1 MSAPDTASAVIAGS
15 AAPAPSDDFYKW
27 KAFIAIGIAFV
38 TQVTSMSM
46 VFVALS
52 SIADD
57 FNVTLRAVA
66 WVVVAQALTISALM
80 MPMGRLADII
90 GWKRVHLG
98 GLALF
103 GAGAL
108 LTALAPT
115 FAILIAARVV
125 MAVGAAMGQS
135 VGTAMVV
142 AVFPPAERG
151 TAIGSQTTAVSI
163 GGASGPIVGGL
174 MLQVLPWEALFWVL
188 IPPVVIAFVAGY
200 FILDDQRLNQNRSGE
215 RPPFDLVGAALSA
228 VGIALLVIT
237 INNPLRIGWL
247 SPLSLGSAAV
257 VAVLLGGFA
266 WWELHHRAPM
276 LDLRMFS
283 DTVLSMAVVAR
294 FLGFLG
300 TTVTL
305 LLMPIYLISVRELQ
319 EAAAGGIL
327 FLTSLGMGIAAQGS
341 GRLSDRFG
349 PRRFSLMGFG
359 VMVCTAFAL
368 SLIGETTQFW
378 AIMVVLFINGL
389 SMGLWNVP
397 NNAMI
402 MGAVP
407 AARLGVVG
415 ALSNLTRNV
424 GNVVGQAVAS
434 GVVVAVM
441 ASQGFDVP
449 LSKIAETPG
458 AAGAFMDGWRLAYLL
473 ATAYVGMALL
483 MTYFTRPAEER
494 SATKLEGSTVPTQR

>member
-1 MSAPDTASAVIAGS
+1 MPGMANVVSSSERAAAIAVED
-15 AAPAPSDDFYKW
+15 AAVRDDNYKW

-57 FNVTLRAVA
+57 FGVTLRAVA

-90 GWKRVHLG
+90 GWKRVHLV

-103 GAGAL
+103 GVGAL

-115 FAILIAARVV
+115 FTILIAARIV
-125 MAVGAAMGQS
+125 MAAGAAMGQS

-142 AVFPPAERG
+142 SVFPPSERG

-174 MLQVLPWEALFWVL
+174 MLQVFPWEALFWVL
-188 IPPVVIAFVAGY
+188 IPPVAIALIAGY
-200 FILDDQRLNQNRSGE
+200 FILDDRRLKQNRSGA
-215 RPPFDLVGAALSA
+215 RPPFDVVGATLSA

-237 INNPLRIGWL
+237 INNPLRVAWL
-247 SPLSLGSAAV
+247 SPLILGSLVA
-257 VAVLLGGFA
+257 VAVLMAAFA
-266 WWELHHRAPM
+266 WWELRYRAPM

-283 DTVLSMAVVAR
+283 DAVLSMAVVAR

-305 LLMPIYLISVRELQ
+305 LLMPIYLISVRQLE

-359 VMVCTAFAL
+359 VMVATAFLL
-368 SLIGETTQFW
+368 SSIGQRTPFPLI
-378 AIMVVLFINGL
+378 MMVLFINGL

-397 NNAMI
+397 NNTMI
-402 MGAVP
+402 MSTVP

-449 LSKIAETPG
+449 LSKIADTPG
-458 AAGAFMDGWRLAYLL
+458 AGDAFMDGWRLAYLL

-483 MTYFTRPAEER
+483 MTFLTRPKR
-494 SATKLEGSTVPTQR
+494 EGYADD

>member
-1 MSAPDTASAVIAGS
+1 MTNVASSSEHPPAGAAESVAVL
-15 AAPAPSDDFYKW
+15 SDDSYKW
-27 KAFIAIGIAFV
+27 KAFVAIGVSFV

-66 WVVVAQALTISALM
+66 WVVVAQALVISALM

-103 GAGAL
+103 GVGAL

-115 FAILIAARVV
+115 FAILILARVV
-125 MAVGAAMGQS
+125 MAAGAAMGQA

-142 AVFPPAERG
+142 SVFPPAERG

-174 MLQVLPWEALFWVL
+174 MLQVFPWEALFWVL

-200 FILDDQRLNQNRSGE
+200 FILDDRRLNQNRTGM
-215 RPPFDLVGAALSA
+215 RPPFDVVGATLSA
-228 VGIALLVIT
+228 TGIALLVIT
-237 INNPLRIGWL
+237 INNPLGVAWL
-247 SPLSLGSAAV
+247 SPLILGSLVA
-257 VAVLLGGFA
+257 VAVLMAAFG
-266 WWELHHRAPM
+266 WWELQHRSPM

-283 DTVLSMAVVAR
+283 DAVLSMAVVAR

-305 LLMPIYLISVRELQ
+305 LLMPVYLISVRQLE

-359 VMVCTAFAL
+359 VMVCTAFLL
-368 SLIGETTQFW
+368 STIGQRTPFPLIMT
-378 AIMVVLFINGL
+378 VLFINGL

-397 NNAMI
+397 NNTMI
-402 MGAVP
+402 MNTVP
-407 AARLGVVG
+407 ASRLGVVG

-449 LSKIAETPG
+449 LSKIAETNG
-458 AAGAFMDGWRLAYLL
+458 ASDAFMDGWRVAYLL
-473 ATAYVGMALL
+473 ATFYVGLALL
-483 MTYFTRPAEER
+483 MTFLTRPA
-494 SATKLEGSTVPTQR
+494 SEGYDYR

>member
-1 MSAPDTASAVIAGS
+1 MTTSSVPPVRPPVADVAVAGDLRAPD
-15 AAPAPSDDFYKW
+15 DLYKW

-38 TQVTSMSM
+38 TQVMSMSM

-57 FNVTLRAVA
+57 YGVTLRAVA

-98 GLALF
+98 GLGLF
-103 GAGAL
+103 GVGAL

-115 FAILIAARVV
+115 FAVLIAARVV
-125 MAVGAAMGQS
+125 MSVGSAMGQS

-142 AVFPPAERG
+142 AVFPPEERG

-174 MLQVLPWEALFWVL
+174 LLQVFPWQALFWLLLV
-188 IPPVVIAFVAGY
+188 PVVIAFVAGY
-200 FILDDQRLNQNRSGE
+200 FILDDKRLKQDRAGE
-215 RPPFDLVGAALSA
+215 RPPFDVAGAVLSA
-228 VGIALLVIT
+228 VAIALLVIT
-237 INNPLRIGWL
+237 INNPLAVSWT
-247 SPLSLGSAAV
+247 SPLILGSLV
-257 VAVLLGGFA
+257 VVILLLVAFTR
-266 WWELHHRAPM
+266 WELRYRAPM
-276 LDLRMFS
+276 LDLRMFA
-283 DTVLSMAVVAR
+283 DRVLSMAVVAR

-305 LLMPIYLISVRELQ
+305 LLMPVYLISVRGLQ

-349 PRRFSLMGFG
+349 PRRFAVLGFG
-359 VMVCTAFAL
+359 VMVTTALALSFVSEETAF
-368 SLIGETTQFW
+368 W
-378 AIMVVLFINGL
+378 MIMIVLFINGL
-389 SMGLWNVP
+389 AMGFWNVP
-397 NNAMI
+397 NNTMI
-402 MGAVP
+402 MGTVP

-441 ASQGFDVP
+441 AAHGFDVP
-449 LSKIAETPG
+449 LSKLADTPG
-458 AAGAFMDGWRLAYLL
+458 ASAAFMDGWRLVYLL
-473 ATAYVGMALL
+473 ATAYVGMALV
-483 MTYFTRPAEER
+483 MTLLTRAKGER
-494 SATKLEGSTVPTQR
+494 